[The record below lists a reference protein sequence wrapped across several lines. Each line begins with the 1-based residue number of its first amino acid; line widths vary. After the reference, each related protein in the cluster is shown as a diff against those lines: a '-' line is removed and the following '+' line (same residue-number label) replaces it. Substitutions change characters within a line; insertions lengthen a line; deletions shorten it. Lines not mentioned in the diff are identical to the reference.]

1 MHSQNEWVLNLMINF
16 HFDNLRRVEYMEG
29 IDTIDGVVYDDFS
42 AYKLEDLEDLI
53 KLKSLLKIAA
63 KAESLSEFEEKAE
76 IYFNPKDKK

>member
-16 HFDNLRRVEYMEG
+16 RFDNLRRVEYMEG
-29 IDTIDGVVYDDFS
+29 IDTIDGVVYDDLS

-76 IYFNPKDKK
+76 IYFNSKDKK

>member
-16 HFDNLRRVEYMEG
+16 RFDNLRRVEYMEG
-29 IDTIDGVVYDDFS
+29 IDTIDGVVYDDLS